1 MSERDCEHGSLRRQC
16 ETCEW
21 KGRAVRPSVPWSKS
35 MNRYE
40 KKVAEYWLRNA
51 AELAAVAVMLYATA
65 RALGWLA

>member
-1 MSERDCEHGSLRRQC
+1 
-16 ETCEW
+16 
-21 KGRAVRPSVPWSKS
+21 

-65 RALGWLA
+65 RALGWMA